1 MNCALLKIV
10 HNSLSQYFILFNSH
24 ITLFFTSNQ
33 KCFLILGCR
42 RCRLRHHLSCCI
54 TIFTFSLLPFA
65 CKFFPLLFFI
75 LFYIFYIHK
84 HFFRWN
90 QGLSTQHS
98 IKAFK
103 RHCETCMHNFTYKMN
118 KRGAEKIEEAKWNEN
133 LSGIFIQLFAML
145 SYN

>member
-1 MNCALLKIV
+1 LKIV
-10 HNSLSQYFILFNSH
+10 HSQCQYFVLFISH
-24 ITLFFTSNQ
+24 ITIFFYFQPKKLSYSW
-33 KCFLILGCR
+33 FH

-84 HFFRWN
+84 HFFFRWN

-103 RHCETCMHNFTYKMN
+103 RHCETCIHNFTYKMN
-118 KRGAEKIEEAKWNEN
+118 KREAEKIEEAKWNEN